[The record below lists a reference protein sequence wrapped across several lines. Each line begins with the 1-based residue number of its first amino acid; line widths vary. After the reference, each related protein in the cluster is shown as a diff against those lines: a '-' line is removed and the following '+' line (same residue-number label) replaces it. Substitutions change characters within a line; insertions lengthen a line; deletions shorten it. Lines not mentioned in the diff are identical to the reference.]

1 MKRVFWSSVGYAAGI
16 STSIYVQKRVRR
28 TVEKYAPDQVRQDV
42 AAKGRLAADKARD
55 LVIDLRDA
63 AAEGVDTMRRHEQ
76 QLREE
81 FAPESRPEDRP
92 DDPLHRHRPAR
103 LRH

>member
-16 STSIYVQKRVRR
+16 STSIYVQKRIRR
-28 TVEKYAPDQVRQDV
+28 TVERYAPEQVRHDV
-42 AAKGRLAADKARD
+42 AAKGRRAADKARD
-55 LVIDLRDA
+55 LVIDLRVA

-76 QLREE
+76 ELRAE
-81 FAPESRPEDRP
+81 FGPENRP
-92 DDPLHRHRPAR
+92 DEHPRRHRPAR